1 MTHAKT
7 PEFACILLLGVSLML
22 AGTASTAGSTDKI
35 YKWVDQNGSI
45 QYSQLPP
52 PTGSEVLEVRKVPP
66 PADEAAAE
74 RARIQQETEAF
85 DERMEERKEAAAKA
99 EQRAENRKIRQ
110 ENCTTA
116 RRNLA
121 ELQQGGIKRY
131 RLPDGTVLRLT
142 EEDRQKRI
150 AETEAEIAE
159 NCKN

>member
-1 MTHAKT
+1 MTHAKI
-7 PEFACILLLGVSLML
+7 PEFASILFLGISLMF
-22 AGTASTAGSTDKI
+22 AGTASMAGSTDKI
-35 YKWVDQNGSI
+35 YKWVDQNGAT
-45 QYSQLPP
+45 QYTQFPP
-52 PTGSEVLEVRKVPP
+52 PSGMEVLEVRSAPP
-66 PADEAAAE
+66 PADDPAAE
-74 RARIQQETEAF
+74 RARIQQESEAM

-99 EQRAENRKIRQ
+99 EQRAKNRKIREQ
-110 ENCTTA
+110 NCTTA
-116 RRNLA
+116 RKNLT

>member
-1 MTHAKT
+1 MTHAKY
-7 PEFACILLLGVSLML
+7 PEFAGILFLGISLML
-22 AGTASTAGSTDKI
+22 AGTAGIAGSTDKI
-35 YKWVDQNGSI
+35 YKWVDQHGTI
-45 QYSQLPP
+45 QYSQMPP
-52 PTGSEVLEVRKVPP
+52 PTGSEVLEVRTVAP

-74 RARIQQETEAF
+74 RARLQQETEAL
-85 DERMEERKEAAAKA
+85 DERMEERKEAAAEA
-99 EQRAENRKIRQ
+99 EQQAKNRKIRQ
-110 ENCTTA
+110 DNCTIA

-159 NCKN
+159 NCKD